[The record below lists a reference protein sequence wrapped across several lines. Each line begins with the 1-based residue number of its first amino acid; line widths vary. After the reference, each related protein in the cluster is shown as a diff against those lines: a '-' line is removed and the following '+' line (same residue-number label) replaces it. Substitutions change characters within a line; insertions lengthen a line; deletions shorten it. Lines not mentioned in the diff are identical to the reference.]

1 MDSPVQLI
9 ENNADCLVFTLQS
22 CDRKAFEVVGKMG
35 FEPDPNNHKSISV
48 RVERTDDIRKI
59 LNAMKDAGVRLLG
72 MDVRKPNLEQVF
84 LKLTGEALHEEASG
98 GKGAE

>member
-1 MDSPVQLI
+1 VQLI
-9 ENNADCLVFTLQS
+9 ENNADYLVLTLHS
-22 CDRKAFEVVGKMG
+22 VDEKAFDVLVKMG
-35 FEPDPNNHKSISV
+35 FEPGLNNHKSINV

-59 LNAMKDAGVRLLG
+59 LVAMKDAGASLLS

-84 LKLTGEALHEEASG
+84 LKLTGEALHEEAFG